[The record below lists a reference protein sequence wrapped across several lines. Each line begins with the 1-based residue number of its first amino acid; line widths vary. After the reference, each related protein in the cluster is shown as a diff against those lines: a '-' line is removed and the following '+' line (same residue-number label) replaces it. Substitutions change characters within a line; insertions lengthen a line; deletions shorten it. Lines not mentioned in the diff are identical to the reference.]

1 MSQDIED
8 TSNLGFGVF
17 SFGAGGGIGAA
28 GADVV
33 RSAAGTDGDVAYLA
47 AAKPVVRVG
56 ARDHAG

>member
-17 SFGAGGGIGAA
+17 SSGAGGGVDAA

-33 RSAAGTDGDVAYLA
+33 RSAGGTDGDVAHLA